1 MPIGFIVG
9 RQQFVSAIYGRFDF
23 ADATGQPQALEFR
36 QPLAVYRA
44 TTSAEVLPTI
54 QAAQAAA
61 QTGAYVIGYLSYE
74 AAAAFDPALAC
85 HAPASLPLVWFA
97 AFAAPQVVEP
107 TTQHYQISAWQPSMG
122 LEQYRQAISAIHA
135 AIARGE
141 TYQVNYTLRL
151 RADFSGDP
159 LAFYHDL
166 RAAQAANYCAYLDL
180 GEYQILSASPELF
193 FDWREQRL
201 TTKPMKGTAPR
212 GRWLE
217 EDERLARQ
225 LQTSEKNRAENLMI
239 VDLLRNDLGRV
250 AAIGSVGVP
259 RLFEL
264 ERYRTLWQLTST
276 VAAKTKPNTSLLDI
290 LQALFPCGSIT
301 GAPKVKTMELIR
313 QLEAEPRAVYCGAL
327 GMLRPDGSTTFN
339 VAIRT
344 VWIDQRQQQAE
355 YGVGGGITWDSQAD
369 DEYAEAQLKA
379 QLLTERWPEFDLI
392 ETLRWDGQAY
402 WLLEQH
408 LQRLQASAAYFGF
421 AYDRTALIAALNQH
435 SQACPTP
442 LRVRLNLTPAGEIA
456 IASTPVTPTAD
467 GQKVIL
473 APTAVNSHHRF
484 LYHKTTNRRVY
495 EEFTQLSPTYFD
507 VLLWNEHGQLTEF
520 TRGNVV
526 LELNGQR
533 WTPPVSAGLLA
544 GTYRAEL
551 LQQHAIHE
559 RTLVLADLQAAS
571 RIWLINSIR
580 GWVLVELNTT
590 DVTNSC

>member
-1 MPIGFIVG
+1 M
-9 RQQFVSAIYGRFDF
+9 SAIYGRFDF

-36 QPLAVYRA
+36 QPLAIYQA

-61 QTGAYVIGYLSYE
+61 QAGAYVIGYVSYE
-74 AAAAFDPALAC
+74 AAVAFDSALQSYPPAA
-85 HAPASLPLVWFA
+85 LPLVWFA
-97 AFAAPQVVEP
+97 AFAVPQVVEP
-107 TTQHYQISAWQPSMG
+107 TTQHYQLSPWQPTIS
-122 LEQYRQAISAIHA
+122 LEHYRQAIAAIHA
-135 AIARGE
+135 AIASGE

-151 RADFSGDP
+151 RATFNGDP

-166 RAAQAANYCAYLDL
+166 RAAQAANYCAYLNL

-193 FDWREQRL
+193 FDWRDQRL

-212 GRWLE
+212 GRWPE
-217 EDERLARQ
+217 EDQRLARQ
-225 LQTSEKNRAENLMI
+225 LLASEKNRAENLMI

-264 ERYRTLWQLTST
+264 ERYRTVWQLTST

-313 QLEAEPRAVYCGAL
+313 QFEADPRAVYCGAI
-327 GMLRPDGSTTFN
+327 GILRPDGSATFN

-344 VWIDQRQQQAE
+344 VWIDQQRQQAE

-379 QLLTERWPEFDLI
+379 QLLTERWPQFDLI
-392 ETLRWDGQAY
+392 ETLRWDGQRY
-402 WLLEQH
+402 WLLEHH
-408 LQRLQASAAYFGF
+408 LRRLHDSAAYFGF
-421 AYDRTALIAALNQH
+421 AYDQSAVLNALNQH
-435 SQACPTP
+435 SFGHSTA
-442 LRVRLNLTPAGEIA
+442 LRVRLNLTHTGDIA
-456 IASTPVTPTAD
+456 ISSSPLTPTAD
-467 GQKVIL
+467 GQKVSL
-473 APTAVNSHHRF
+473 AATAVNSQNRF
-484 LYHKTTNRRVY
+484 LYHKTTNRRLY
-495 EEFTQLSPTYFD
+495 DEYTQQSPTDFD

-520 TRGNVV
+520 TRGNLV
-526 LELNGQR
+526 LELDGQR
-533 WTPPVSAGLLA
+533 WTPPVEVGLLA

-551 LQQHAIHE
+551 LQQRAIQE
-559 RTLVLADLQAAS
+559 RTLVLADLWAAS
-571 RIWLINSIR
+571 KIWLINSVR
-580 GWVLVELNTT
+580 GWVLVELATT
-590 DVTNSC
+590 EVTISCQ

>member
-1 MPIGFIVG
+1 M
-9 RQQFVSAIYGRFDF
+9 SAIYGRFDF

-36 QPLAVYRA
+36 QPLAVYQA

-61 QTGAYVIGYLSYE
+61 QAGAYVIGYLSYE
-74 AAAAFDPALAC
+74 AAAAFDPALVC
-85 HAPASLPLVWFA
+85 HPPANLPLVWFA
-97 AFAAPQVVEP
+97 AFSAPQNLEP
-107 TTQHYQISAWQPSMG
+107 QTHAYQLSAWQPSMG
-122 LEQYRQAISAIHA
+122 LEQYRQAMSAIHA

-180 GEYQILSASPELF
+180 GDYQILSASPELF

-313 QLEAEPRAVYCGAL
+313 QLEAEPRAVYCGAI
-327 GMLRPDGSTTFN
+327 GMLRPDGSATFN

-344 VWIDQRQQQAE
+344 VWIHQRQQQAE

-379 QLLTERWPEFDLI
+379 QLLTERWPQFDLI

-402 WLLEQH
+402 WLLEHH

-421 AYDRTALIAALNQH
+421 DYDRTVLLAALHQH

-442 LRVRLNLTPAGEIA
+442 LRVRLNLTPVGEIA
-456 IASTPVTPTAD
+456 ITSTPLTPTAD

-473 APTAVNSHHRF
+473 APTAVNSQHRF
-484 LYHKTTNRRVY
+484 LYHKTTNRMVY
-495 EEFTQLSPTYFD
+495 AAFTQESPAYFD

-526 LELNGQR
+526 LELDGQR

-559 RTLVLADLQAAS
+559 RTLVLADLHAAS

-580 GWVLVELNTT
+580 GWVLVELHTT
-590 DVTNSC
+590 DVTNS

>member
-1 MPIGFIVG
+1 M
-9 RQQFVSAIYGRFDF
+9 SAIYGRFDF
-23 ADATGQPQALEFR
+23 ADATGQPQTLEFR
-36 QPLAVYRA
+36 QPLAIYQA

-61 QTGAYVIGYLSYE
+61 QAGAYVIGYVSYE
-74 AAAAFDPALAC
+74 AAVAFDSALQSYPPAA
-85 HAPASLPLVWFA
+85 LPLVWFA
-97 AFAAPQVVEP
+97 AFAAPQVLEP
-107 TTQHYQISAWQPSMG
+107 TAQQYQLSPWQPTIS
-122 LEQYRQAISAIHA
+122 LEHYRQAIEAIHA

-151 RADFSGDP
+151 RAEFSGDP

-166 RAAQAANYCAYLDL
+166 RAAQAANYCAYLNL

-193 FDWREQRL
+193 FDWRDQRL

-212 GRWLE
+212 GRWPE
-217 EDERLARQ
+217 EDQRLAHQ
-225 LQTSEKNRAENLMI
+225 LLASEKNRAENLMI

-250 AAIGSVGVP
+250 AVIGSVGVP

-264 ERYRTLWQLTST
+264 ERYRTVWQLTST

-313 QLEAEPRAVYCGAL
+313 QFEADPRAVYCGAI
-327 GMLRPDGSTTFN
+327 GILRPDGSATFN

-344 VWIDQRQQQAE
+344 VWIDQQRQQAE

-379 QLLTERWPEFDLI
+379 QLLTERWPQFDLI
-392 ETLRWDGQAY
+392 ETLRWDGQRY

-408 LQRLQASAAYFGF
+408 LRRLSDSAAYFGF
-421 AYDRTALIAALNQH
+421 AYDQNAVLNTLNQH
-435 SQACPTP
+435 SHGCSTA
-442 LRVRLNLTPAGEIA
+442 LRVRLNLTHGGEIA
-456 IASTPVTPTAD
+456 MSSSPLTPTAD
-467 GQKVIL
+467 GQKVSL
-473 APTAVNSHHRF
+473 ATTAVNSQNRF
-484 LYHKTTNRRVY
+484 LYHKTTNRSLY
-495 EEFTQLSPTYFD
+495 DEFTQQSPADFD

-520 TRGNVV
+520 TRGNLV
-526 LELNGQR
+526 LELDGQR
-533 WTPPVSAGLLA
+533 WTPPVEVGLLA

-551 LQQHAIHE
+551 LQQRAIQE
-559 RTLVLADLQAAS
+559 RTLVLADLWSAS
-571 RIWLINSIR
+571 RIWLINSVR
-580 GWVLVELNTT
+580 GWVLVELTT
-590 DVTNSC
+590 TEVTISGQ